1 MNIRD
6 RQAIHQAA
14 GRSLENANG
23 DPQKI
28 LLTYLGIVTG
38 LSLIVAALSVLLT
51 GRIESTGGLSNLGL
65 RSVLSTAKTVLPLVQ
80 SLVFIGL
87 ELGFATVALRI
98 VRGESVSND
107 TLFGGF
113 RRFLP
118 MLRAQIL
125 LGMLYLGA
133 GMLSVYTGVYLFLM
147 LPMSE
152 GFYEAIMPMM
162 ESATAGG
169 VLTIDEPLMAAA
181 TEALMPSM
189 WIFALVFLLLFIPM
203 HYNYRQVTYRL
214 VDQQRP
220 GALRAI
226 HESRVMMRRN
236 RISLLKLDLSLWWF
250 HLLQAVIMLIAYLD
264 VLLPMLGV
272 SLPFSGTVSYFL
284 FLALSL
290 GLQFA
295 AYYFCMN
302 KVAVTYATAYET
314 LLPKEKPETPAPA
327 PVPTA
332 NPWQD
337 QY

>member
-38 LSLIVAALSVLLT
+38 VSLVVAALSVLLT
-51 GRIESTGGLSNLGL
+51 GRIEGTGGLSNLGL

-98 VRGESVSND
+98 VRGDRVSND

-147 LPMSE
+147 LPM
-152 GFYEAIMPMM
+152 
-162 ESATAGG
+162 
-169 VLTIDEPLMAAA
+169 
-181 TEALMPSM
+181 
-189 WIFALVFLLLFIPM
+189 
-203 HYNYRQVTYRL
+203 
-214 VDQQRP
+214 
-220 GALRAI
+220 
-226 HESRVMMRRN
+226 
-236 RISLLKLDLSLWWF
+236 
-250 HLLQAVIMLIAYLD
+250 
-264 VLLPMLGV
+264 LGV
-272 SLPFSGTVSYFL
+272 ALPFSGTVSYFL

-302 KVAVTYATAYET
+302 KVAVTYATAYEA
-314 LLPKEKPETPAPA
+314 LLPKEKPETPA